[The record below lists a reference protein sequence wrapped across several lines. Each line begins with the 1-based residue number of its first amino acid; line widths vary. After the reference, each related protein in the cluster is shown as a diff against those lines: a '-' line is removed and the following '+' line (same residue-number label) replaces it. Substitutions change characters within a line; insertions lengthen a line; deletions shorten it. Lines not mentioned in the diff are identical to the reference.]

1 MRHPMKQSTLNTTT
15 WHWLALC
22 ALVLCTLSLP
32 AHAARLALV
41 IGNDQYEQHKKLY
54 KAGNDADAMAA
65 LLKRSG
71 FTVVNESLRRDLS
84 RAQMNQV
91 FSQLVQKV
99 RRDDEVV
106 VFYSGHGLQYG
117 DQSVITGKD
126 FPKPFDRTLALSEG
140 IQLKAWQETIRGA
153 GARFALFVLDACRE
167 DITEGGMVKSMTGED
182 ALFRTMEPTNPP
194 EGQIVIFSARSGQL
208 ALDRLSNA
216 DPNPNGVFTRV
227 FLEEAQ
233 KPGVSILDV
242 VGETEDRVA
251 QLAATVK
258 DRRTG
263 QPHRQKPAVRNE
275 AGQRVKFCFV
285 PNNGQCGEPGP
296 IPAPRV
302 AVDAEQEAW
311 DLAKRSHSAGAY
323 QAYASAYP
331 QGRYAQAAQ
340 VALAGFRPVQIASN
354 KLEPNSAAAPHVAA
368 SSVAI
373 SVPVLGE
380 ATPWK
385 NAALEVS
392 TNASRIA
399 LAEWRKADNRSTC
412 SPLGLASNTGH
423 AGQPRR
429 AVFRG
434 GWAVAFDLAEN
445 RSAYGIAGAG
455 SEAETDTRLKEWPHF
470 RSYADGSA
478 VGYGLSGRGV
488 YSAENPDGR
497 GQESLAYLRISG
509 QLCSYNI
516 WSKLGRQHLELL
528 IGELRLIKT
537 R

>member
-1 MRHPMKQSTLNTTT
+1 MKQSTLDTTSQ
-15 WHWLALC
+15 HWLALC

-32 AHAARLALV
+32 AHAARLAAV
-41 IGNDQYEQHKKLY
+41 IGNDQYEHHSKLR

-117 DQSVITGKD
+117 DSSVITGKD

-140 IQLKAWQETIRGA
+140 IQLKGWQEAIRRA
-153 GARFALFVLDACRE
+153 GARFALFVVDACRQDLTE
-167 DITEGGMVKSMTGED
+167 DGMVKSMTGED

-194 EGQIVIFSARSGQL
+194 EGQMVIFSARSGQL
-208 ALDRLSNA
+208 SLDRLSNT

-242 VGETEDRVA
+242 LGETEDRVA

-258 DRRTG
+258 DRQTG

-275 AGQRVKFCFV
+275 AGQRIKFCFV
-285 PNNGQCGEPGP
+285 TNNGQCGEPGP
-296 IPAPRV
+296 IPAPR
-302 AVDAEQEAW
+302 ATVDPEQEAW
-311 DLAKRSHSAGAY
+311 DLAKRSHSALAY

-340 VALAGFRPVQIASN
+340 VALAGFRPVQIASI
-354 KLEPNSAAAPHVAA
+354 KPEPGIPAARPASEPAATPAVAAPSVIVPQSLQAGELIDGRYQILA
-368 SSVAI
+368 GGAEVKDTKTGLIWQRCSVGQSWNGKTCEGTAEEFAFYSAQDQSRNGWRVPTKDELATLLDKRQSKKPFINQKAFPGTGLWYWTSSLYQGDSFKSW
-373 SVPVLGE
+373 SVYF
-380 ATPWK
+380 
-385 NAALEVS
+385 S
-392 TNASRIA
+392 
-399 LAEWRKADNRSTC
+399 
-412 SPLGLASNTGH
+412 
-423 AGQPRR
+423 
-429 AVFRG
+429 
-434 GWAVAFDLAEN
+434 
-445 RSAYGIAGAG
+445 
-455 SEAETDTRLKEWPHF
+455 
-470 RSYADGSA
+470 DGS
-478 VGYGLSGRGV
+478 VGNSVRSGSINV
-488 YSAENPDGR
+488 
-497 GQESLAYLRISG
+497 
-509 QLCSYNI
+509 
-516 WSKLGRQHLELL
+516 
-528 IGELRLIKT
+528 RLV

>member
-1 MRHPMKQSTLNTTT
+1 MKQSTLNTTT
-15 WHWLALC
+15 RHWLALC
-22 ALVLCTLSLP
+22 ALALCTLSLP
-32 AHAARLALV
+32 ANAARLAVV
-41 IGNDQYEQHKKLY
+41 IGNDQYEHHSKLR

-91 FSQLVQKV
+91 FSQLVQQV

-117 DQSVITGKD
+117 DSSVITGKD

-140 IQLKAWQETIRGA
+140 IQLKAWQETIRRA
-153 GARFALFVLDACRE
+153 GARFALFVLDACRQDIAE
-167 DITEGGMVKSMTGED
+167 DGLVKSMTGED

-194 EGQIVIFSARSGQL
+194 EGQMVIFSARSGQL
-208 ALDRLSNA
+208 SLDRLSNA

-242 VGETEDRVA
+242 VGETEERVA

-258 DRRTG
+258 DRQTG

-296 IPAPRV
+296 IPALRA
-302 AVDAEQEAW
+302 AVDPEQEAW

-340 VALAGFRPVQIASN
+340 VALAGFRPAQVASI
-354 KLEPNSAAAPHVAA
+354 KPEPVEPRPQPQPQPVRPAPATPTAGQTIKDCADCPEMVVVPAGSFTMGSSAA
-368 SSVAI
+368 
-373 SVPVLGE
+373 E
-380 ATPWK
+380 Q
-385 NAALEVS
+385 AL
-392 TNASRIA
+392 TNAGGV
-399 LAEWRKADNRSTC
+399 EKKYTDWE
-412 SPLGLASNTGH
+412 SPQHSVSVKSFA
-423 AGQPRR
+423 AGKYAVTKGEFAQFVR
-429 AVFRG
+429 AK
-434 GWAVAFDLAEN
+434 
-445 RSAYGIAGAG
+445 S
-455 SEAETDTRLKEWPHF
+455 
-470 RSYADGSA
+470 
-478 VGYGLSGRGV
+478 
-488 YSAENPDGR
+488 
-497 GQESLAYLRISG
+497 
-509 QLCSYNI
+509 
-516 WSKLGRQHLELL
+516 
-528 IGELRLIKT
+528 
-537 R
+537 